1 MTQPFPPGQAPS
13 PDDPT
18 QPFTPNLEHTQ
29 PAQMVP
35 TQPMGPVIYPMPQPT
50 APATRQPRRRRG
62 GCVWVFGLAVLVA
75 LIPVFLVGIGLV
87 IYLVLPPAPLDVLIL
102 GMDARQGEGF
112 EARTD
117 SVMLLGINPG
127 GLQVSLLSI
136 PRDIFIEVP
145 EWGLWR
151 INTINRDAEL
161 AEPGSGPRLAKEAVG
176 MNFGV
181 GVDRYMR
188 INFDAFV
195 QIIDALGGIDIEVSR
210 LLVDYEYPDGAGG
223 TITVEFQPGWQ
234 HMDGARALAYA
245 RTRHADD
252 DYQRAARQQQVV
264 TAVLRAALNPVTWPR
279 LPGAIQAFSQGV
291 DTDLSL
297 LDLLVMAP
305 PLVLDGAGG
314 DIDRMVVNRD
324 LILYTENGNAVPNYV
339 LVNPWV
345 AERFD

>member
-1 MTQPFPPGQAPS
+1 MEPLPYPAPVQPV
-13 PDDPT
+13 
-18 QPFTPNLEHTQ
+18 
-29 PAQMVP
+29 PAARP
-35 TQPMGPVIYPMPQPT
+35 L
-50 APATRQPRRRRG
+50 RRRQG
-62 GCVWVFGLAVLVA
+62 GCLWLLGVGVVVA
-75 LIPVFLVGIGLV
+75 LSPIFLVGLGLV

-102 GMDARQGEGF
+102 GLDARQGEGF

-117 SVMLLGINPG
+117 SVMLLGVDPG

-161 AEPGSGPRLAKEAVG
+161 AEPGSGPGRAKDAVG
-176 MNFGV
+176 INFGV

-195 QIIDALGGIDIEVSR
+195 GIVDALGGVDIEVPR

-252 DYQRAARQQQVV
+252 DYQRAARQQQVMSAILQTV
-264 TAVLRAALNPVTWPR
+264 LNPATWPR
-279 LPGAIQAFSQGV
+279 LPAAIQAFSEGV
-291 DTDLSL
+291 DTDLNL
-297 LDLLVMAP
+297 LDLLILAP

-314 DIDRMVVNRD
+314 DIDRMVVDRD
-324 LILYTENGNAVPNYV
+324 LILYTANGNAVPNYT